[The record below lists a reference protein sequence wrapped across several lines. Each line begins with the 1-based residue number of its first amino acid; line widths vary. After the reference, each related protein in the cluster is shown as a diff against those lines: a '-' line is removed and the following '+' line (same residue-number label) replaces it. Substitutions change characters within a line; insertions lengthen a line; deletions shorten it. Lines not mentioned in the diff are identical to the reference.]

1 MQDLGCGLIRGAWL
15 GSGPSRV
22 KPLLSSP
29 KPHSFLP
36 ASQFHLLQEAFPDCP
51 PLDLAMLNLRSGEQF
66 PEQGLV
72 GGRPRRL
79 FGRQKVGRSQAGSDF
94 SVCGCVQRGDSAVGM
109 GGAEGFR
116 TGK

>member
-51 PLDLAMLNLRSGEQF
+51 PLDLAVLNLRSGEQF
-66 PEQGLV
+66 PEQGWGW
-72 GGRPRRL
+72 GGPEGCLGDRKWGGVKL
-79 FGRQKVGRSQAGSDF
+79 GLT
-94 SVCGCVQRGDSAVGM
+94 SVCVGVCGGGTVQWERGS
-109 GGAEGFR
+109 
-116 TGK
+116 

>member
-1 MQDLGCGLIRGAWL
+1 MLPGQRIGLGGKVMTGTVGAGPGLWASQRGLAGQW
-15 GSGPSRV
+15 PSRV

-66 PEQGLV
+66 PEQELGV
-72 GGRPRRL
+72 GEA
-79 FGRQKVGRSQAGSDF
+79 QKAVWETGSREE
-94 SVCGCVQRGDSAVGM
+94 SSWV
-109 GGAEGFR
+109 
-116 TGK
+116 